1 MKKRYV
7 TLLMLMMLTLSVAA
21 QQLTVK
27 SFTPTNQ
34 IIAGDDRKTDWNNV
48 PCALIKVQ
56 GAEVDSVAGVF
67 EVVRRGPELWAYV
80 TNGRRSITIYKH
92 GFEASTVNFSDF
104 NVEGAESNKV
114 YLLVISTPAASA
126 TEQEKKAD
134 YLTLWVTPYNAA
146 VSIDGR
152 SCSVDTTE
160 GTVTEVLTFGLHTI
174 QVQSPGY
181 ETVNKNIQF
190 TKDNRVHHIN
200 LTSLMTEVVIQATTP
215 GTVIFVNNEQRGTDR
230 CTLQLAPRTYI
241 IKGEK
246 AGHASQE
253 VTFTISD
260 DATTQHITIPALRAI
275 TGSADINFKPT
286 GSQIFIDGKS
296 VGTSPHIID
305 DLSVGSHTL
314 EVKCDGYNTFKQTI
328 IIKEKE
334 NLDISGTLFKAGN
347 ENAGNSLS
355 QKPQNLQ
362 NNGTLNAADNDIH
375 IRCLT
380 RNARIFVNDSL
391 VGVDQLLV
399 NNLTGG
405 TYILRASKDG
415 FEDDSI
421 IVTLS
426 HNEYRQVVIPALKK
440 AKKEIVQQNSN
451 LNMRVEGTY
460 ESFVLNGIT
469 FYMIKVESGSFSM
482 GATNEQ
488 GSRFD
493 SNERPTHRVTLS
505 NFSIG
510 ETEVTQ
516 ELWEAVMGSNP
527 SFFLGSRLPVEL
539 VSWEDCQAFITK
551 LNELLEGQLSDGKKF
566 RLPTEAEW
574 EFAAR
579 GGNLSKGYRYAGGN
593 SINPIAWQNGNSEN
607 KTHGVGSKLPN
618 ELGIYDMSGNVMEW
632 CNDWYDG
639 YDSAD
644 QANPT
649 GPQTGNTRVCR
660 GGCWNVNSGDCRV
673 SYRFYLEESYS
684 NNNLG
689 LRLAR

>member
-1 MKKRYV
+1 
-7 TLLMLMMLTLSVAA
+7 
-21 QQLTVK
+21 
-27 SFTPTNQ
+27 
-34 IIAGDDRKTDWNNV
+34 
-48 PCALIKVQ
+48 
-56 GAEVDSVAGVF
+56 
-67 EVVRRGPELWAYV
+67 
-80 TNGRRSITIYKH
+80 
-92 GFEASTVNFSDF
+92 
-104 NVEGAESNKV
+104 
-114 YLLVISTPAASA
+114 
-126 TEQEKKAD
+126 
-134 YLTLWVTPYNAA
+134 
-146 VSIDGR
+146 
-152 SCSVDTTE
+152 
-160 GTVTEVLTFGLHTI
+160 
-174 QVQSPGY
+174 
-181 ETVNKNIQF
+181 
-190 TKDNRVHHIN
+190 
-200 LTSLMTEVVIQATTP
+200 
-215 GTVIFVNNEQRGTDR
+215 
-230 CTLQLAPRTYI
+230 
-241 IKGEK
+241 
-246 AGHASQE
+246 
-253 VTFTISD
+253 
-260 DATTQHITIPALRAI
+260 
-275 TGSADINFKPT
+275 
-286 GSQIFIDGKS
+286 
-296 VGTSPHIID
+296 
-305 DLSVGSHTL
+305 
-314 EVKCDGYNTFKQTI
+314 
-328 IIKEKE
+328 
-334 NLDISGTLFKAGN
+334 
-347 ENAGNSLS
+347 
-355 QKPQNLQ
+355 
-362 NNGTLNAADNDIH
+362 
-375 IRCLT
+375 
-380 RNARIFVNDSL
+380 
-391 VGVDQLLV
+391 
-399 NNLTGG
+399 
-405 TYILRASKDG
+405 
-415 FEDDSI
+415 
-421 IVTLS
+421 
-426 HNEYRQVVIPALKK
+426 
-440 AKKEIVQQNSN
+440 
-451 LNMRVEGTY
+451 MRVEGTY